1 MLLQIVQ
8 RLGVPFVLL
17 ILAALYFL
25 EVKGG
30 KAQDLMLIKPVF
42 YLAAVLFC
50 INAAT
55 DLRDILRSAKEPAAA
70 GTEKK
75 SLQRT
80 FSFAGLAVLLVA
92 ALPYAGF
99 LIASA
104 LFIFLVLLLFKVEN
118 KTVLYLMP
126 VCVALVLYTLFAFGF
141 GVELP
146 AGFFGF

>member
-1 MLLQIVQ
+1 MVLQIVQ

-17 ILAALYFL
+17 LMAALYFL
-25 EVKGG
+25 EVRGG
-30 KAQDLMLIKPVF
+30 KEQDLMLIKPVF

-55 DLRDILRSAKEPAAA
+55 DLRDILRNAAA
-70 GTEKK
+70 GAAAGKDK
-75 SLQRT
+75 DPLKRM

-99 LIASA
+99 LISSA

-118 KTVLYLMP
+118 KAVLYAMP
-126 VCVALVLYTLFAFGF
+126 VCVSLVLYMLFDFGF

-146 AGFFGF
+146 AGFLGF